1 MKFLLFICLFL
12 PTLLWAQDQEKYL
25 QGAVP
30 EVNGKVTFIQI
41 TEAPMLSREQIF
53 NTVLNWAEKHFTAQ
67 EELNSRVLYSNAEK
81 GELACLGEEYLVF
94 TDKAL
99 SLDRAKISYQMLF
112 SIGDGTCEAKITSI
126 RYLYEEAIST
136 AESVITDRHALY
148 KNKNKLIRQPGK
160 FRTHTIDLVEKL
172 FSGLQATINPL
183 AVVSSLPHTNPVNP
197 ETSTNGMSSPAVS
210 SLNGFRPIATEQIP
224 GNIIKLLSGD
234 GMLITSGNAEKA
246 NTMTANWGGLGYLY
260 DKAVSFCFI
269 NPSHQIYPSMEKGDT
284 FTLTFYTETYR
295 DALSYFSNHSGRDT
309 AQAINSRLTPIKTPN
324 GTQAFAEAWLIIE
337 CRKLV
342 SLPLSPES
350 FSDEMLRKEWT
361 DKPMH
366 KMFAGEI
373 LNVWVK

>member
-1 MKFLLFICLFL
+1 MKFLLFICLSI
-12 PTLLWAQDQEKYL
+12 PTLLWAQEQEKYL
-25 QGAVP
+25 KGAVP

-53 NTVLNWAEKHFTAQ
+53 NTVQNWAEKRFTAQ

-94 TDKAL
+94 TDNAL

-112 SIGDGTCEAKITSI
+112 SIGNGTCEAKITSI

-136 AESVITDRHALY
+136 AETVITDRHALY

-172 FSGLQATINPL
+172 FTSLQVTINPL
-183 AVVSSLPHTNPVNP
+183 AVVTPQTYTNPVNP
-197 ETSTNGMSSPAVS
+197 ETSTNGMSPTAVS
-210 SLNGFRPIATEQIP
+210 SLNGFRPIATEKIP

-234 GMLITSGNAEKA
+234 GILITSGNAEGA
-246 NTMTANWGGLGYLY
+246 NTLPANWGGLGYLY

-269 NPSHQIYPSMEKGDT
+269 NPSHQIYPSMEKGAT
-284 FTLTFYTETYR
+284 YTLTFYTETYR
-295 DALSYFSNHSGRDT
+295 DALSYFSNHSGKNTD
-309 AQAINSRLTPIKTPN
+309 QVINSGLTPITTPN

-342 SLPLSPES
+342 SQSLSPES

-361 DKPMH
+361 DKPMQ
-366 KMFAGEI
+366 MFAGEI